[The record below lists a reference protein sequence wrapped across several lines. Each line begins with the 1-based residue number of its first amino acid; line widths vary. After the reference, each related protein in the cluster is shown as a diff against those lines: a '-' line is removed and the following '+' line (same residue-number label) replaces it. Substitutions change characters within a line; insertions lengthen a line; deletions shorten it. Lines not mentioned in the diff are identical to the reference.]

1 MATRAWFRYPQGPVS
16 VAAVAACGVVLMFIP
31 PRGCFA
37 APLAAACLWTWPAP
51 VQAWL
56 TRVGLERR
64 WLTITGI
71 SFAAGGA
78 VVSLAT
84 GGQFDGHLLHGGDF
98 QTYWLGATVGAHH
111 GWSHVFD
118 ATLQKAAW
126 PGMAGAHEPFL
137 PFLNTPPMAWL
148 VAPLLALPYV
158 FAYALWVALIALCT
172 VITLVLLVPRNWL
185 AVTALMTAGL
195 WVTPYTVV
203 SGQNAIFGALAV
215 TLTWRLLRAGHEEWA
230 GLALSLI
237 LLRPTA
243 TLLLPFA
250 ILLAGYRR
258 TFAVWCAVAVLVSAV
273 SAGSLGRSGLSQ
285 FVHLAL
291 MVRHSH
297 PRAVQMTILGWLGQD
312 PPAIALE
319 ALLVIAALAVAWYG
333 GRTPAVAIAAG
344 VLASLFLTPYIHV
357 QDYVTVLAA
366 AVAVAVP
373 PVRASYGLI
382 LVAILAV
389 APPGLV
395 FGGVWEGTLLMV
407 EVAWLLWL
415 AWGLRGSMRI
425 SRLRPGLTHSPAG

>member
-1 MATRAWFRYPQGPVS
+1 VL
-16 VAAVAACGVVLMFIP
+16 LMFIP

-37 APLAAACLWTWPAP
+37 VPVAAACLWTWPAP

-56 TRVGLERR
+56 ARAGLQRR
-64 WLTITGI
+64 WLTVTGI
-71 SFAAGGA
+71 SVAAA
-78 VVSLAT
+78 AAIVSLAT

-98 QTYWLGATVGAHH
+98 QTYWLGATLGAHD
-111 GWSHVFD
+111 GWSHLFD
-118 ATLQKAAW
+118 MALQKAVW
-126 PGMAGAHEPFL
+126 PGMAGAREPFL

-148 VAPLLALPYV
+148 VAPLLVLPYP
-158 FAYALWVALIALCT
+158 FAYALWVALIALCA

-185 AVTALMTAGL
+185 AVTALLTAGL
-195 WVTPYTVV
+195 WVTPYTIV
-203 SGQNAIFGALAV
+203 SGQNAVFGALAV
-215 TLTWRLLRAGHEEWA
+215 TLTWRLLRAGHDGWA

-258 TFAVWCAVAVLVSAV
+258 TFAVWSAV
-273 SAGSLGRSGLSQ
+273 SVLVIVVSAWSLGRTGISQ

-291 MVRHSH
+291 LVRHSH
-297 PRAVQMTILGWLGQD
+297 PHAVQMTILGWLGQN

-319 ALLVIAALAVAWYG
+319 GLLVIAALAVAWHG
-333 GRTPAVAIAAG
+333 GRKPAVAIASG
-344 VLASLFLTPYIHV
+344 VLASLFLTPYIHA

-373 PVRASYGLI
+373 PVQASYGLI

-395 FGGVWEGTLLMV
+395 FGGAWEGVLLTV
-407 EVAWLLWL
+407 EVAWLFWL
-415 AWGLRGSMRI
+415 AWGLRGSMRNAE
-425 SRLRPGLTHSPAG
+425 LSPALTDPQGG

>member
-1 MATRAWFRYPQGPVS
+1 
-16 VAAVAACGVVLMFIP
+16 MFIP

-37 APLAAACLWTWPAP
+37 VPLAAACLWTWPAP
-51 VQAWL
+51 VQVWL
-56 TRVGLERR
+56 ARIGLRRR
-64 WLTITGI
+64 WLTATGV
-71 SFAAGGA
+71 SLAGAAA

-98 QTYWLGATVGAHH
+98 QTYWLGATLGVRD
-111 GWSHVFD
+111 GWSHIFD
-118 ATLQKAAW
+118 IALQKAAW
-126 PGMAGAHEPFL
+126 PAMAGANVPFL

-158 FAYALWVALIALCT
+158 FAYALWVALIVLCL

-185 AVTALMTAGL
+185 PVAALITAGL

-215 TLTWRLLRAGHEEWA
+215 TLTWRLLKAGHEEWA

-258 TFAVWCAVAVLVSAV
+258 TFLVWAAVSVLVVAASV
-273 SAGSLGRSGLSQ
+273 WSLGRTGIRQ
-285 FVHLAL
+285 FVQLAL
-291 MVRHSH
+291 VVRHSH
-297 PRAVQMTILGWLGQD
+297 PHAVQMTILGWLGQN

-319 ALLVIAALAVAWYG
+319 VLLVIAALAVGWYA
-333 GRTPAVAIAAG
+333 GRTPAVAIACG
-344 VLASLFLTPYIHV
+344 VLASLFITPYIHV

-373 PVRASYGLI
+373 PVRASYGLV

-389 APPGLV
+389 APPGVV
-395 FGGVWEGTLLMV
+395 FGGAWEGVLLAV
-407 EVAWLLWL
+407 EAGWLLWL
-415 AWGLRGSMRI
+415 AWGI
-425 SRLRPGLTHSPAG
+425 PRLRERFRARPGIGALTG